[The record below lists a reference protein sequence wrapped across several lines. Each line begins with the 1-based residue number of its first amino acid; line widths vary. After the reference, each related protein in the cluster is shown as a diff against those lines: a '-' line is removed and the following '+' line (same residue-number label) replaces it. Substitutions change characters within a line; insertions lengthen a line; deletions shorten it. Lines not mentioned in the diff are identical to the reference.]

1 MSKRGEDCNTVDDL
15 TGKKVLIVDDD
26 KDVLASL
33 QQVLEETKADIETA
47 MDGDTALEKVDTWK
61 PDVMIL
67 DVMLPKRS
75 GFLVLE
81 KLRQKV
87 KKDEPPRVIMI
98 TSNEGKRHRAY
109 AESLGVDMY
118 LNKPFRMQKLVDVV
132 KELLSSKQ

>member
-1 MSKRGEDCNTVDDL
+1 MFKRGEDCIMVDDL

-87 KKDEPPRVIMI
+87 KKRK
-98 TSNEGKRHRAY
+98 GK
-109 AESLGVDMY
+109 
-118 LNKPFRMQKLVDVV
+118 KWQKA
-132 KELLSSKQ
+132 K